1 MSGKVRKN
9 NTIYHSQFH
18 LEEERE
24 AEKEKEKNSELVQ
37 LENER
42 NNLQTQCDD
51 LQKTITGLESKFI
64 DFAKSGKNKPDAILN
79 RRKCSEEKKRRK
91 G

>member
-1 MSGKVRKN
+1 MKSYDFG
-9 NTIYHSQFH
+9 Y

-24 AEKEKEKNSELVQ
+24 AEKKKEKNSELVQ

-42 NNLQTQCDD
+42 NNLQSQCDD

-64 DFAKSGKNKPDAILN
+64 DFAKKATENILAD
-79 RRKCSEEKKRRK
+79 SEF
-91 G
+91 